1 VVRRLQYRL
10 VLRGT
15 FNLVLLYIFFWHGT
29 GQDIRLLVISMAL
42 AAGTRLHDALWFLS
56 FLLSSFFPALHSYL
70 LLLDIRSIDAGE
82 ASPPHASQLIQTR
95 PTKEH
100 VYAPVWG
107 ISQPLHL
114 PVHRANLRNVRV
126 SCKTNQL
133 RLICYTVCTAV
144 FRQSSLLTLGPASF
158 TDPRGY
164 TQHLETSSQ
173 SLITNLTEPLSH
185 LPVSPCSAVSHYS
198 VQRVQAMERLSK
210 V

>member
-1 VVRRLQYRL
+1 VAAAPAAALPHPPLRAASRLLFPLGHSERLSPCSPLTPGCISRRHGDQKNQLAFTGHWDTTSTLDSGQAFAIQAGVAWHLQPCI
-10 VLRGT
+10 T
-15 FNLVLLYIFFWHGT
+15 LYFFWHGT

-42 AAGTRLHDALWFLS
+42 AAGTRLHGALCFLS
-56 FLLSSFFPALHSYL
+56 FLLSSFFSALHSYL

-82 ASPPHASQLIQTR
+82 ASPPHASQLIQAR

-133 RLICYTVCTAV
+133 RLIC
-144 FRQSSLLTLGPASF
+144 
-158 TDPRGY
+158 
-164 TQHLETSSQ
+164 
-173 SLITNLTEPLSH
+173 
-185 LPVSPCSAVSHYS
+185 
-198 VQRVQAMERLSK
+198 
-210 V
+210 